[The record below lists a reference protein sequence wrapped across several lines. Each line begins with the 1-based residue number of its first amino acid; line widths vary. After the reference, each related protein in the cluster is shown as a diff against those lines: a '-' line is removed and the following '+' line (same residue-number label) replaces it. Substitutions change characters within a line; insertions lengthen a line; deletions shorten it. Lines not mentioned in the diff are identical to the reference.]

1 MFSLYTIILSMIFVL
16 FVFRHLETRDYQ
28 TMLYVTYESLH
39 QDIYKV
45 ILTSILLLWK
55 EPVQSKNTAV
65 L

>member
-1 MFSLYTIILSMIFVL
+1 MFSLYMIVINCVCFVC
-16 FVFRHLETRDYQ
+16 FRHFEMRDYQ
-28 TMLYVTYESLH
+28 TMLYVIYESLH

-45 ILTSILLLWK
+45 MLTFILLLWK

>member
-1 MFSLYTIILSMIFVL
+1 MVSVL

-45 ILTSILLLWK
+45 MLTSILLLWK